1 MGGWAVRNDQLR
13 TQRKATSRPSGSGQA
28 MSRAELAA
36 AVNEYVRVKT
46 GRAGGLRGSEIGRYE
61 RGEVRWPSKLY
72 REALRKILRAG
83 SDQELGFFPTPRGLS
98 PHEARAR
105 AVVTQGSLPVAAP
118 EASPGGQIAGV
129 QVIARAL
136 IRNDGKFLV
145 VDDQGLG
152 WSHLPGGVVDGQP
165 VHSAL
170 LRHVAEQTGLVATIA
185 SFAGGV
191 EHHHSQT
198 GEVHNVIT
206 LVFET
211 HVDIPASGRNEPR
224 PGVEWL
230 AVSELAERDVRPV
243 VLKEALLSGA
253 DGSFWRAWTI

>member
-1 MGGWAVRNDQLR
+1 MGGWAVRNEQLR
-13 TQRKATSRPSGSGQA
+13 TQRKATSSPSGSGQA

-46 GRAGGLRGSEIGRYE
+46 GRSGGLRGSEIGRYE

-72 REALRKILRAG
+72 REALRKILKAR

-105 AVVTQGSLPVAAP
+105 AAITQGSLPPPPAAT
-118 EASPGGQIAGV
+118 PGSHLAGV
-129 QVIARAL
+129 QVIAQAL
-136 IRNDGKFLV
+136 IRNDRKFLV

-152 WSHLPGGVVDGQP
+152 WSHLPGGSIDGQP
-165 VHSAL
+165 VHSTL

-185 SFAGGV
+185 GFAGV
-191 EHHHSQT
+191 VDHHHSRT
-198 GEVHNVIT
+198 GEVHSVIT
-206 LVFET
+206 LVFEA
-211 HVDIPASGRNEPR
+211 HVDITAADRDELR

-230 AVSELAERDVRPV
+230 ALAELAERDVRPAA
-243 VLKEALLSGA
+243 LKDALLSGA
-253 DGSFWRAWTI
+253 DGSFWRPWTI